1 LKIRGI
7 IIIAGIFAIII
18 AVIILPNNSIVVR
31 PGIEDNPQIHTDTS
45 LDVSSRADEPMIKEN
60 DVIASGNQDGP
71 QILTDTS
78 LDVSSSADE
87 PIVTE
92 SIVISSV
99 QEEVPFY
106 IDENGTKHYTI
117 VSVDRPDMHGD
128 QSP

>member
-31 PGIEDNPQIHTDTS
+31 PGIDDS
-45 LDVSSRADEPMIKEN
+45 
-60 DVIASGNQDGP
+60 P

-78 LDVSSSADE
+78 LDVSSSRADEIMIKESDIVASGNQDEPQILTDTSLDVSSSSADE

-92 SIVISSV
+92 SIVFSSV

-117 VSVDRPDMHGD
+117 VSVDRPDIHGD
-128 QSP
+128 